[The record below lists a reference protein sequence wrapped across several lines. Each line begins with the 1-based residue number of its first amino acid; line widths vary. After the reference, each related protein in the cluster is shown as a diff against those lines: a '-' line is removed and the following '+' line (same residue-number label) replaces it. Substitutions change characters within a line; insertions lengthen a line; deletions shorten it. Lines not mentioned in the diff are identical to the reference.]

1 MTKGKSKIVKLAG
14 TSYFR
19 RIRVSSNSNRLVQFY
34 KVPRVRIPLSPQARG
49 AKMYQNAQ
57 NQRFGHFFCPNRC
70 AKMLQNAPFLGC
82 LAGCFFEM

>member
-1 MTKGKSKIVKLAG
+1 MS
-14 TSYFR
+14 
-19 RIRVSSNSNRLVQFY
+19 
-34 KVPRVRIPLSPQARG
+34 PRVRIPLSPQARG

>member
-1 MTKGKSKIVKLAG
+1 MFGKLLTNQKIAHKIVKP
-14 TSYFR
+14 Y
-19 RIRVSSNSNRLVQFY
+19 VY
-34 KVPRVRIPLSPQARG
+34 KALREGLKLMTTVKYKISEG
-49 AKMYQNAQ
+49 SAKMYQNAQ